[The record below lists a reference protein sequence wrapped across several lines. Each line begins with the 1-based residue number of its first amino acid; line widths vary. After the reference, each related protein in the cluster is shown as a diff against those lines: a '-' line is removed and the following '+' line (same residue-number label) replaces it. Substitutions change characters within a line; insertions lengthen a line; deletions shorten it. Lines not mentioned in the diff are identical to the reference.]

1 MSEREP
7 RAVVPEELLPAEG
20 VTLSRAGSG
29 GVARGD
35 RRAAEG
41 IA

>member
-1 MSEREP
+1 MSAPEP

-20 VTLSRAGSG
+20 IALSGSG
-29 GVARGD
+29 PGGVERGD